1 VPQTS
6 PFRVAVPDAT
16 LEAIRTKVRGY
27 EWHEAPR
34 GAGLEASWAYGAN
47 LDFMKSLCAYWAD
60 GYDWRKWEAELNRFP
75 QFVARVE
82 ELDIHFYREPGS
94 GPSPRPLILSH
105 GWPGS
110 VFEFLHVIDKL
121 AHPERFGGDA
131 KDAFTVVVPSLPG
144 YGWSGKPARP
154 IGPRTV
160 ARHFD
165 ALMTDVLA
173 LPDYIAQGGDWGSA
187 ISGWMAYEGKGCRA
201 AHLNMFGWRSP
212 GVHPET
218 PEEKDYAARAM
229 QLFEMEGAYFR
240 EHTTK
245 PQTLS
250 YAMMDSPVGACAW
263 IAEKFHGWSDTRKG
277 FETVYS
283 KDQLLTNVMIYLVTR
298 TFNTATWLYRGL
310 AEDLSDT
317 PVPSGARIE
326 KPVGIAAFPI
336 DLIPFPP
343 RSLVQRHVNVTH
355 WTDFAEGGHF
365 AALER
370 PDDLVA
376 DIRAFA
382 RSLVQTD

>member
-1 VPQTS
+1 MTDIRPFKIDVPQ
-6 PFRVAVPDAT
+6 AMLDG
-16 LEAIRTKVRGY
+16 IRAKVRAY
-27 EWHEAPR
+27 EWHEMPR
-34 GAGLEASWAYGAN
+34 GAGIENSWAYGAN
-47 LDFMKSLCAYWAD
+47 LDYMKALCAYWAD

-75 QFVARVE
+75 QFTARVE
-82 ELDIHFYREPGS
+82 DIDIHFYRIDGN
-94 GPSPRPLILSH
+94 GPPLILSH

-110 VFEFLHVIDKL
+110 VFEFLHVIDEL
-121 AHPERFGGDA
+121 A
-131 KDAFTVVVPSLPG
+131 KNFTVVVPSLPG
-144 YGWSGKPARP
+144 YGFSGKALRP

-160 ARHFD
+160 ARLFD
-165 ALMTDVLA
+165 TLMTEVLN
-173 LPDYIAQGGDWGSA
+173 LPNYIAQGGDWGSA

-218 PEEKDYAARAM
+218 KEEIEYAQRAL

-263 IAEKFHGWSDTRKG
+263 IVEKFHGWSDVRKG
-277 FETVYS
+277 FEKVYTM
-283 KDQLLTNVMIYLVTR
+283 DQLLTNVMIYMVTR

-310 AEDLSDT
+310 AEDFT
-317 PVPSGARIE
+317 GAPVPQKARIT
-326 KPVGIAAFPI
+326 KPVGVAAFPI

-343 RSLVQRHVNVTH
+343 RSLVERHMNVTH
-355 WTDFAEGGHF
+355 WTDFKEGGHF

-370 PDDLVA
+370 PDDLVG

-382 RSLVQTD
+382 RTLG